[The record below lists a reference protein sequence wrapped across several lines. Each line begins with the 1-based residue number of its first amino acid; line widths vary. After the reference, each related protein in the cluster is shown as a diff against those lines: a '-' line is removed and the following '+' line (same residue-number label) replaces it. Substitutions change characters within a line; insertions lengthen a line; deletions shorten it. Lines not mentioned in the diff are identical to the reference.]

1 LQVDKVEDAR
11 RAAQAGSSLAL
22 TGWSRGADLVE
33 PVDFAWQLR
42 SGRESLQ
49 SLINT
54 GQLVQNMF
62 QFTWRERL
70 DRV

>member
-1 LQVDKVEDAR
+1 MQVDKVEDAH
-11 RAAQAGSSLAL
+11 RAAPAGSKLAL

-42 SGRESLQ
+42 SGRESPQ
-49 SLINT
+49 SLTNT
-54 GQLVQNMF
+54 GKFVKNVFQL
-62 QFTWRERL
+62 TWRGGL

>member
-1 LQVDKVEDAR
+1 MQVDKVEDAR
-11 RAAQAGSSLAL
+11 RAAPAGSTQAL

-42 SGRESLQ
+42 SGKESPQ

-54 GQLVQNMF
+54 GQFEHNVF
-62 QFTWRERL
+62 QLTWRGRL